1 MIKDLLIKNQG
12 FIFSVMIFI
21 LISFVVILL
30 IWLKKIAGGRDP
42 LSIKGG
48 QFVIGKQLKDD
59 IHKLSELIKEN
70 KNAKQQVEDLAKNLR
85 NEEEKRKKDK
95 ANIDKEQAEEK
106 KKLKES
112 LNVLIKKIASVETS
126 QKSIDSSIEALQNR
140 IEDMREDMN
149 SMDSSS
155 GSVNVDGSS
164 NKELKHEI
172 DSLEEEIKANQKQME
187 NWYRLFE
194 SIDADMVDINNKLKE
209 LEERKS

>member
-30 IWLKKIAGGRDP
+30 IWLKKIAGRKDP
-42 LSIKGG
+42 LSVKGG
-48 QFVIGKQLKDD
+48 EFVIGKQLKDD

-70 KNAKQQVEDLAKNLR
+70 NNAKQQIEDLAKNLR

-95 ANIDKEQAEEK
+95 ANIDKEKAEEK
-106 KKLKES
+106 KKFKES
-112 LNVLIKKIASVETS
+112 LNVLIKKIASVEIN

-149 SMDSSS
+149 NMDSS
-155 GSVNVDGSS
+155 GSVNADGSS

-209 LEERKS
+209 LEERKN